1 MDNET
6 LKLVEDCRD
15 LLRDI
20 NSCISPKDSSK
31 KLIEKQIHELN
42 KLMDNE
48 LSEN

>member
-15 LLRDI
+15 LFRDI
-20 NSCISPKDSSK
+20 NSRLAPKDSSK

>member
-20 NSCISPKDSSK
+20 NSCTDSRDSSK

-42 KLMDNE
+42 KLIDNE
-48 LSEN
+48 LQED

>member
-1 MDNET
+1 MDDET

-15 LLRDI
+15 LFRDI
-20 NSCISPKDSSK
+20 NSCISPTDKSK

-48 LSEN
+48 LS

>member
-15 LLRDI
+15 LLRGI
-20 NSCISPKDSSK
+20 NSCTDSRYSFK

-48 LSEN
+48 LSED